1 MYVLTCC
8 MASALKR
15 LPDSDRSSMIRAKQH
30 LSAAVALSET
40 YHKTWNSIHW
50 NSSRAALKRRIRKEL
65 HHLAFE
71 TYTELTIARE
81 CLNDYVAEVGCD
93 ALPPNWRRDVWV
105 SIYLAITG
113 LEKHNATQI
122 WQRQLSL
129 F

>member
-15 LPDSDRSSMIRAKQH
+15 LPDSDHSSMIRAKQH

-40 YHKTWNSIHW
+40 YHKTWNSIYW
-50 NSSRAALKRRIRKEL
+50 NTSRAALKRRIREKL

-71 TYTELTIARE
+71 TYTELTIACE
-81 CLNDYVAEVGCD
+81 CLNEYIAEVGSD
-93 ALPPNWRRDVWV
+93 ALPPNWHRDVWV

-113 LEKHNATQI
+113 MEENNATQI